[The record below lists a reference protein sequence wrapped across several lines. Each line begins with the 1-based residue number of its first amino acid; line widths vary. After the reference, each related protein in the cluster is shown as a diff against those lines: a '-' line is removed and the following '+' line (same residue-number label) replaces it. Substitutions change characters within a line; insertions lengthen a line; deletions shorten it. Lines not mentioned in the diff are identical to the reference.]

1 MTAKKYDY
9 IIIYS
14 FLCASILSI
23 AVLARL
29 FVITELKMDN
39 FSGIMAFIV
48 VCLLLTASY
57 LSFQSIINDWL
68 VDNN

>member
-23 AVLARL
+23 AALARL

-39 FSGIMAFIV
+39 FSGNMAFIV
-48 VCLLLTASY
+48 NGF
-57 LSFQSIINDWL
+57 LSQFSINY
-68 VDNN
+68 

>member
-39 FSGIMAFIV
+39 FSGIMA
-48 VCLLLTASY
+48 LLLY
-57 LSFQSIINDWL
+57 VFY
-68 VDNN
+68 